1 VSIGE
6 SLARARREAG
16 LTVAKVSI
24 QTRIRQ
30 TIIRAI
36 EADDYSLC
44 GGDFYARGHIRAL
57 AKAVGID
64 PVPLIEEYDATVR
77 ADEPVAATAVDELVA
92 ISGEQQRRRQ
102 NRVMMAGLALVV
114 VLGATGY
121 LLLMQPQPAPVAGL
135 AAGSSSQSPT
145 PRGAPH
151 ASASQ
156 AAPAA
161 HGTAPAARAPTPA
174 ATPRATASGRPV
186 SPAKQPGG
194 PGRVLRAASVTTF
207 GAGGP
212 GQGDNTQ
219 LAGAAA
225 DGNPATSWHSDWY
238 TSARFGNLYQGT
250 GLLLDLGHPVTVTR
264 ARIVLGGTGAK
275 LQLRAGLSPAMA
287 DLRPIAR
294 VNSAG
299 GVVSPQFAAARARYL
314 LVWFTRLPA
323 DRAGTFQASVAEVR
337 VSGS

>member
-6 SLARARREAG
+6 TLARARQEAG

-24 QTRIRQ
+24 ETRIRQ
-30 TIIRAI
+30 TIIRGI
-36 EADDYSLC
+36 EAGDYSVC
-44 GGDFYARGHIRAL
+44 GGDFYARGHIRAI
-57 AKAVGID
+57 ARAVGTD

-92 ISGEQQRRRQ
+92 ISGERRRRRQ
-102 NRVMMAGLALVV
+102 NLIMMAGVALVV
-114 VLGATGY
+114 VLGTTGY
-121 LLLMQPQPAPVAGL
+121 LLLMKPVPAPVAGL
-135 AAGSSSQSPT
+135 AAGSSTHSPT
-145 PRGAPH
+145 AR
-151 ASASQ
+151 ASARASAGQ

-161 HGTAPAARAPTPA
+161 HGTATPAATPA
-174 ATPRATASGRPV
+174 ATPRATASSQPV
-186 SPAKQPGG
+186 SPAKQPAG
-194 PGRVLRAASVTTF
+194 PGRVLRPASVTTF
-207 GAGGP
+207 GTGGP

-219 LAGAAA
+219 LAHAAA
-225 DGNPATSWHSDWY
+225 DGNRATSWHSDWY
-238 TSARFGNLYQGT
+238 TSATFGNLYQGT

-264 ARIVLGGTGAK
+264 ARLVLGGSGAR

-294 VNSAG
+294 VNAAG
-299 GVVSPQFAAARARYL
+299 GVIQPQFTAARARYL

-323 DRAGTFQASVAEVR
+323 DQAGTFQASVAEIR

>member
-6 SLARARREAG
+6 TLARARQEAG

-30 TIIRAI
+30 TIIRGI
-36 EADDYSLC
+36 EADDYSVC
-44 GGDFYARGHIRAL
+44 GGDFYARGHIRAI
-57 AKAVGID
+57 AKAVGTD
-64 PVPLIEEYDATVR
+64 PAPLIEEYDATIR

-102 NRVMMAGLALVV
+102 NLVMYVGLALVV
-114 VLGATGY
+114 VLGTTGY
-121 LLLMQPQPAPVAGL
+121 LLLMKPQPAPVAGL
-135 AAGSSSQSPT
+135 AAGSSPHSPSA
-145 PRGAPH
+145 RGSAH
-151 ASASQ
+151 ASAGH

-161 HGTAPAARAPTPA
+161 HGTAPPARATTPP
-174 ATPRATASGRPV
+174 ATPRSTAPV

-194 PGRVLRAASVTTF
+194 PGRVLHPASVTTF
-207 GAGGP
+207 GSGGP

-219 LAGAAA
+219 LARAAA
-225 DGNPATSWHSDWY
+225 DGNRGTSWHSDWY
-238 TSARFGNLYQGT
+238 TSANFGNLYQGT
-250 GLLLDLGHPVTVTR
+250 GLLLDLGHPVTVTG
-264 ARIVLGGTGAK
+264 ARLVLGGTGAK

-294 VNSAG
+294 VSAAG
-299 GVVSPQFAAARARYL
+299 GVIAPQFSAARARYL

-323 DRAGTFQASVAEVR
+323 DQAGTFQASVAEIR